1 MDPRVRWEVEN
12 VLLEFFTDKLDENLN
27 ECIKTNDIVNAKRI
41 IEYMPL
47 DLNLWGHGELEDAI
61 NLSMRFDRL
70 EIFMLL
76 VNKYKGDIGRL
87 EDFYGYTIHHST
99 QGTF

>member
-41 IEYMPL
+41 IEYMP
-47 DLNLWGHGELEDAI
+47 
-61 NLSMRFDRL
+61 
-70 EIFMLL
+70 
-76 VNKYKGDIGRL
+76 
-87 EDFYGYTIHHST
+87 
-99 QGTF
+99 